1 MQNSSRP
8 AAAIYSPGA
17 SPRLSVELSLNSLP
31 PLLELEHDWRDLESR
46 SDGSFFV
53 SWSWLGCWLHSL
65 DGAVKVSLLR
75 ATLGGCTIGLAL
87 LAHTREVRHG
97 IIMSRR
103 LRLHDT
109 GQLES
114 DGLHVECNGFLVD
127 RQFGAQASDG
137 MLQHLLTAEPGWDEV
152 VMDGVSRP
160 LAWSL
165 TDPGAV
171 RRTVTTRANHFV
183 DLSEVRAKNGDYL
196 SLLGAKTR
204 SHIRRSRKEY
214 KVLGDICVNA
224 ATDISGAL
232 TYFEGLKYLHQS
244 YWTARGQPGAFANE
258 FFERFHR
265 RLIANSF
272 RRGEI
277 QLIAVEVADKK
288 IGYIYNFVYRNRVY
302 NYQTGFDYSI
312 CERQN
317 RPGLVSHASVIEYN
331 AARGNSVYD
340 FLAGDQ
346 EYKQA
351 LGTRRDSMSWVMLQ
365 RPRLRF
371 RFEDSMRDLRNWL
384 RGRRPP
390 ARPVQA
396 DKLADA

>member
-1 MQNSSRP
+1 
-8 AAAIYSPGA
+8 
-17 SPRLSVELSLNSLP
+17 
-31 PLLELEHDWRDLESR
+31 
-46 SDGSFFV
+46 
-53 SWSWLGCWLHSL
+53 
-65 DGAVKVSLLR
+65 
-75 ATLGGCTIGLAL
+75 
-87 LAHTREVRHG
+87 
-97 IIMSRR
+97 
-103 LRLHDT
+103 
-109 GQLES
+109 
-114 DGLHVECNGFLVD
+114 
-127 RQFGAQASDG
+127 
-137 MLQHLLTAEPGWDEV
+137 
-152 VMDGVSRP
+152 
-160 LAWSL
+160 
-165 TDPGAV
+165 
-171 RRTVTTRANHFV
+171 
-183 DLSEVRAKNGDYL
+183 
-196 SLLGAKTR
+196 
-204 SHIRRSRKEY
+204 
-214 KVLGDICVNA
+214 
-224 ATDISGAL
+224 
-232 TYFEGLKYLHQS
+232 LKCLHQR

-351 LGTRRDSMSWVMLQ
+351 LGTRRDSMSWIMLQ

-384 RGRRPP
+384 RGRPPP